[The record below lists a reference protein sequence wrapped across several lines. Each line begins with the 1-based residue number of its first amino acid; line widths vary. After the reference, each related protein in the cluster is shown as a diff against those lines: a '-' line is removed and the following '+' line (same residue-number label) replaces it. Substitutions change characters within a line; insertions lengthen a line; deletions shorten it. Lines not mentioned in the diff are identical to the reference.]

1 MGEPPEATAAPD
13 EMPSLE
19 PVLESAAR
27 FQELVPD
34 AVLVGGSAAAYYA
47 RHRLSQDHDHVLA
60 DLRDRFDAVLD
71 ALEREDD
78 WVTNRVVPGKL
89 VLGRLGEIEA
99 GVRQLIRKRPLEVE
113 EVTLDSGRSVRVPT
127 PDEILRVKAFL
138 AVKRN
143 QVRDYLDIAALS
155 EKAGSADA
163 ARVLSAI
170 DGYYADDSKA
180 DPDTVATQ
188 VARQLAHPRPA
199 DADLVDLT
207 AYKELDSRWRDWES
221 VVRRCQEVATR
232 MLVDD

>member
-1 MGEPPEATAAPD
+1 
-13 EMPSLE
+13 MPSLE